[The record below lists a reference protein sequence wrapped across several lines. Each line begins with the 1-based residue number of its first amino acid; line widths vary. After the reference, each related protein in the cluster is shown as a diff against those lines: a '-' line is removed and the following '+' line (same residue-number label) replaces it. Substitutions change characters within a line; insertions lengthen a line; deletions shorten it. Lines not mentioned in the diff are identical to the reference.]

1 MTITYRPCIPDDID
15 AVLALWV
22 EGGQKE
28 STDNAGAIARRLKRD
43 PQLIILA
50 WNGATWDGWR
60 ANMYRLVVSAEYR
73 RQGIASQ
80 LVQMVQ
86 MVEEELRKLG
96 VTRVYALALI
106 NSTQAGLFWHRHGY
120 RPNSRIEPLAKT
132 LYKIINAP
140 SH

>member
-1 MTITYRPCIPDDID
+1 MTITYRPCTPDDID

-22 EGGQKE
+22 EGRQKG

-43 PQLIILA
+43 PQLFILA
-50 WNGATWDGWR
+50 WNGATLAGSVIGAWDGWR

-80 LVQMVQ
+80 LVQ

-132 LYKIINAP
+132 L
-140 SH
+140 

>member
-22 EGGQKE
+22 EGGQKG

-43 PQLIILA
+43 PQLFILA
-50 WNGATWDGWR
+50 WDGATLAGSVIGAWDGWR

-73 RQGIASQ
+73 RQGIVSQ
-80 LVQMVQ
+80 LVQ

-132 LYKIINAP
+132 L
-140 SH
+140 